1 MDPRITLTARQR
13 QIHDFIRAFLIEHGK
28 APTVREIAKHFGIHS
43 PNGVLSH
50 LRALERK
57 GLLIRQTGTARAIQ
71 LANPLPPV
79 KLPLLHHVSA
89 ETKLPPAEIKD
100 EADFTLLF
108 QADSLF
114 CVRVYG
120 KALAAA
126 RLQDG
131 DYVILRVASEAHEG
145 DVVLVATGEPG
156 EPARIGLVRRE
167 GSELQVELLA
177 ATQSLADLNK
187 SHILAVAVGVVRQF

>member
-13 QIHDFIRAFLIEHGK
+13 AIHDFIRGFLVEHGQ
-28 APTVREIAKHFGIHS
+28 APTVREIAKHFGIRS

-57 GLLIRQTGTARAIQ
+57 GLIVRQATEARAIQ

-79 KLPLLHHVSA
+79 KLPLLHRVTA
-89 ETKLPPAEIKD
+89 ETKLPPPEIKD
-100 EADFTLLF
+100 EADFSLLF

-114 CVRVYG
+114 CLRVYG
-120 KALAAA
+120 KALATA

-131 DYVILRVASEAHEG
+131 DYVIFRPSSEAHEG
-145 DVVLVATGEPG
+145 DIVLVASGGTPE
-156 EPARIGLVRRE
+156 AAQIGRVRRE
-167 GSELQVELLA
+167 GSELQVELLG
-177 ATQSLADLNK
+177 ATHSLADLNK
-187 SHILAVAVGVVRQF
+187 SHILAVAVGVVRRF